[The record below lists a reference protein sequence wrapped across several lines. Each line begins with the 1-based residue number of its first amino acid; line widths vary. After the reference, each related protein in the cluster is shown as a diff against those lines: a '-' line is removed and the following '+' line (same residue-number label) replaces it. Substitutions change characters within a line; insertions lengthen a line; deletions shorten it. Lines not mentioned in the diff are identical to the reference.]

1 MLTFH
6 ALAVLRQS
14 EKELSVAIG
23 IIPLVDYAFKMLFGN
38 EEHRPVTIHFLNSV
52 LAHRGRQSLH
62 PRCSGH

>member
-23 IIPLVDYAFKMLFGN
+23 IIPLVYYAFKMLFG
-38 EEHRPVTIHFLNSV
+38 S
-52 LAHRGRQSLH
+52 
-62 PRCSGH
+62 